1 VLSLRSENNKRF
13 CITKVLTYLNCG
25 ENSRSSFYFKC
36 RNAVTDFS
44 EINVYFTL
52 INLNVIVTVITR
64 AERKRFLLYQSLV
77 DRDHIATKVSFSVNV
92 ASVSEL

>member
-1 VLSLRSENNKRF
+1 
-13 CITKVLTYLNCG
+13 
-25 ENSRSSFYFKC
+25 
-36 RNAVTDFS
+36 VTDFS

-77 DRDHIATKVSFSVNV
+77 KIAIQ
-92 ASVSEL
+92 